1 MFKIIKTFTLAL
13 SLFVTAVFVLPLIAS
28 DIPEISQ
35 QELLNV
41 LNEPNNNIVLL
52 DVRTEAEYNAG
63 HLAGAINISHDT
75 IKENLAL
82 LAQYKE
88 SDVVVYCRSGRRAV
102 VAIDVLTKNGFSN
115 LQHLTG
121 DMNGWLE
128 AKLPVISVK

>member
-52 DVRTEAEYNAG
+52 DVRY
-63 HLAGAINISHDT
+63 
-75 IKENLAL
+75 
-82 LAQYKE
+82 
-88 SDVVVYCRSGRRAV
+88 
-102 VAIDVLTKNGFSN
+102 
-115 LQHLTG
+115 
-121 DMNGWLE
+121 
-128 AKLPVISVK
+128 